1 MNLLMEQQMF
11 TCLQDTWLSM
21 VLALSLTSLIFP
33 NSLTH
38 SAQHIV
44 GNGPSYIHMHL
55 T

>member
-21 VLALSLTSLIFP
+21 DLAFSLTSDFSKEP
-33 NSLTH
+33 QTN

-44 GNGPSYIHMHL
+44 GRVQYNV
-55 T
+55 